1 MKKEKK
7 KNQEQLIQ
15 HNHCFFVLFFRNPEK
30 PHKCFKICILNQKKK
45 KKVHLQILISS
56 FFCVVLHPRSA
67 YVFIKASL
75 YSS

>member
-45 KKVHLQILISS
+45 KSTLADFDFQL
-56 FFCVVLHPRSA
+56 FLCGLHPRSA